1 MDTGSTPERAVSGWL
16 LILALLVLGGVLST
30 LGDRL
35 GTKVGKARLS
45 LFNLRPRK
53 TAVVITALT
62 GALIS
67 AVSLALMLLV
77 SERLRVGLFELDQL
91 QERLRDS
98 RTALVRSQAELRT
111 RRAEL
116 ESSRA
121 EVGRAE
127 RGRRQALQGRTQ
139 ALATQRQAETAR
151 GRAASQLR
159 TAEDR
164 LGTLRRSLQ
173 PLQDQR
179 DRLEKQQARL
189 RREVSGRD
197 AEIRRT
203 EAELRQVRERIA
215 AGARELKDLETNVIA
230 LRRGDVVI
238 ASGEP
243 LASAKVRLER
253 PNQAREA
260 IDGLLQQANLT
271 AFQRLLPGQKVDR
284 QVLLVPR
291 NDIQRLEAMIRKPGT
306 WVVSVRSAANVL
318 RGEGRVVA
326 FPDVRPNKR
335 VVRRGELLART
346 GLEAEERS
354 QEVVRSRLNLLL
366 AAAFARAQR
375 QGTLADGVQFD
386 AAAFNTLSRE
396 LVERPSGQDA
406 SLEAFAALD
415 ADTPDPI
422 VVELRWRPASPAAP
436 GRP

>member
-1 MDTGSTPERAVSGWL
+1 VSGWL

-121 EVGRAE
+121 EVGRAD

-139 ALATQRQAETAR
+139 ALAAQRQAETAR

-173 PLQDQR
+173 PLQAQR

-215 AGARELKDLETNVIA
+215 AGARELKELETNVIA

-243 LASAKVRLER
+243 LASAKVRLQR

-335 VVRRGELLART
+335 VVQRGELLART

>member
-1 MDTGSTPERAVSGWL
+1 
-16 LILALLVLGGVLST
+16 LA
-30 LGDRL
+30 
-35 GTKVGKARLS
+35 A
-45 LFNLRPRK
+45 
-53 TAVVITALT
+53 
-62 GALIS
+62 
-67 AVSLALMLLV
+67 
-77 SERLRVGLFELDQL
+77 
-91 QERLRDS
+91 
-98 RTALVRSQAELRT
+98 
-111 RRAEL
+111 
-116 ESSRA
+116 
-121 EVGRAE
+121 
-127 RGRRQALQGRTQ
+127 
-139 ALATQRQAETAR
+139 QRQAETAR

-173 PLQDQR
+173 PLQAQR

-215 AGARELKDLETNVIA
+215 AGARELKELETNVIA

-260 IDGLLQQANLT
+260 IDRLLQQANLT

-291 NDIQRLEAMIRKPGT
+291 TDIQRLETMIRKPGT

-354 QEVVRSRLNLLL
+354 QEVVRGRLNLLL

>member
-1 MDTGSTPERAVSGWL
+1 MSGWL

-67 AVSLALMLLV
+67 AVSLALLLLV

-139 ALATQRQAETAR
+139 ALAAQRQAETAR

-173 PLQDQR
+173 PLQAQR

>member
-1 MDTGSTPERAVSGWL
+1 VSGWL

-139 ALATQRQAETAR
+139 ALAAQRQAESAR
-151 GRAASQLR
+151 GRAASQLL
-159 TAEDR
+159 TAENR

-173 PLQDQR
+173 PLQAQR

-203 EAELRQVRERIA
+203 EAELRQVRERIS

-243 LASAKVRLER
+243 LASAKVRLQR

>member
-1 MDTGSTPERAVSGWL
+1 VSGWL

-67 AVSLALMLLV
+67 AVSLALLLLV

-139 ALATQRQAETAR
+139 ALAAQRQAETAR

-173 PLQDQR
+173 PLQAQR

-215 AGARELKDLETNVIA
+215 AGARELKELETNVIA

-260 IDGLLQQANLT
+260 IDRLLQQANLT

-291 NDIQRLEAMIRKPGT
+291 TDIQRLETMIRKPGT

-354 QEVVRSRLNLLL
+354 QEVVRGRLNLLL

-422 VVELRWRPASPAAP
+422 VVELRWRPANPAAP

>member
-1 MDTGSTPERAVSGWL
+1 MSGWL

-67 AVSLALMLLV
+67 AVSLALLLLV

-139 ALATQRQAETAR
+139 ALAAQRQAETAR

-173 PLQDQR
+173 PLQAQR

-215 AGARELKDLETNVIA
+215 AGARELKELETNVIA

-260 IDGLLQQANLT
+260 IDRLLQQANLT

-291 NDIQRLEAMIRKPGT
+291 TDIQRLETMIRKPGT

-354 QEVVRSRLNLLL
+354 QEVVRGRLNLLL